1 MSTAVGLIDTN
12 ILIDVSRGYA
22 PALIWMQRNS
32 QLALA
37 LPSLVYM
44 EMVLGTQNKTELG
57 KITRIL
63 KQFPILYP
71 SEVDAQWA
79 MQQFELHHLSHQIEI
94 IDCFLAAMSVR
105 LQLPIY
111 TRNTKDLGV
120 FPDVKL
126 VIPY

>member
-12 ILIDVSRGYA
+12 ILVDVSRGYT
-22 PALIWMQRNS
+22 PALTWMQHNS

-44 EMVLGTQNKTELG
+44 EMVLGTQNKIELG

-71 SEVDAQWA
+71 TEVDAQWA

-120 FPDVKL
+120 FPNVKL
-126 VIPY
+126 VIPC